1 VSVEAA
7 LAALLIG
14 VFTNEEQVRFAEEA
28 KAPVPPWVALRF
40 SADGSTRRYQAVD
53 AFGRPLGPERAF
65 EVLADPAGAVL
76 ASPPPDCRQQFV
88 AAAQGFRAGT
98 RSGACGEGFRILA
111 VTPAGLTLESRD
123 GVRLELRRARP
134 MRCWAAI
141 PRASPKADGT
151 QDWWFARDIRLHD
164 QGGMARLRTD
174 EATPQQYD
182 IRVRNV
188 VWPSGPNQPSLV
200 LYVLAPG
207 SDRAMAYSWADPG
220 AVRLGFNIR
229 AVQASCT
236 VDG

>member
-1 VSVEAA
+1 MSAEGA
-7 LAALLIG
+7 LAALLLG

-40 SADGSTRRYQAVD
+40 SGDGSIRGYQAVD
-53 AFGRPLGPERAF
+53 AFGRPLGAERVF
-65 EVLADPAGAVL
+65 EVVADPAGAAL
-76 ASPPPDCRQQFV
+76 ASSPAGCRQPFV
-88 AAAQGFRAGT
+88 NEAQGFRARARTGSC
-98 RSGACGEGFRILA
+98 SGEPQIVA
-111 VTPAGLTLESRD
+111 VTPGGITVESTE

-141 PRASPKADGT
+141 PKAGRKPDGT
-151 QDWWFARDIRLHD
+151 EDWWFARDIRLHD

-220 AVRLGFNIR
+220 AVRLGLNIR